1 MFQEATMRIAL
12 LTFFVLLLLPAFAI
26 AAVDPKSEPMPTPLM
41 RTVEP
46 YTAKV
51 GMEVVVSGDNL
62 GKHLIAEVFLTADNK
77 NIKVDVLSQ
86 SDKELKFKVPDVKP
100 GAYKI
105 LVLLRS
111 ADPTIIEEPV
121 RLVVE
126 E

>member
-1 MFQEATMRIAL
+1 MRFAVLTFSAL
-12 LTFFVLLLLPAFAI
+12 LLVSILAQ

-41 RTVEP
+41 RVVEP

-62 GKHLIAEVFLTADNK
+62 SKNLIAEVYLTAN
-77 NIKVDVLSQ
+77 NQNFKVEVLSQ
-86 SDKELKFKVPDVKP
+86 TDTELKFKVPQVKP
-100 GAYKI
+100 GSYRI

-121 RLVVE
+121 KLVVE